1 MSCINQTTWSTLYA
15 TISLYPVVPLK
26 EPHMSI
32 NRLNMLGVDT
42 LALPLG
48 MASIRIRRM
57 GT

>member
-15 TISLYPVVPLK
+15 TISLYPVVPLE

-48 MASIRIRRM
+48 MASIRIR
-57 GT
+57 